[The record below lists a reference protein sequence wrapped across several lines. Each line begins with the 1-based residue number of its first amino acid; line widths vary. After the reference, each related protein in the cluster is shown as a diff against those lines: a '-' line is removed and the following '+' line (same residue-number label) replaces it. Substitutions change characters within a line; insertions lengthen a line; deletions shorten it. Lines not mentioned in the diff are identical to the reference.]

1 MLNKTIIAL
10 SVLVHTTI
18 SCTGF
23 GVLRTARASRAAFRR
38 RVQPE
43 LIGGG
48 RECGG
53 EENEQV
59 REKGSVSK
67 EKHVKSRK
75 NEETTH
81 PAVQARRARSL
92 RV

>member
-10 SVLVHTTI
+10 SDVHTTI

-43 LIGGG
+43 LNGDE
-48 RECGG
+48 REWG
-53 EENEQV
+53 EENEKV
-59 REKGSVSK
+59 REKGFVSK
-67 EKHVKSRK
+67 E
-75 NEETTH
+75 
-81 PAVQARRARSL
+81 
-92 RV
+92 